1 MKHRDLL
8 VLLMTFVGGV
18 LLPGMADAYCTT
30 RERIQLRNEGVA
42 PLEIDR
48 LCGVPPQQQQAL
60 PQLPLRPM
68 PPMQQRRPM
77 ATVCATNA
85 GPCPM
90 TVGMPIGAACAC
102 YTPWGAVPGVAR

>member
-8 VLLMTFVGGV
+8 VLLMTFAAG
-18 LLPGMADAYCTT
+18 LCWSASAHAYCTT
-30 RERIQLRNEGVA
+30 RERIQLRNEGVP

-48 LCGVPPQQQQAL
+48 LCGVPQQQQAL
-60 PQLPLRPM
+60 PQPPLRPM

-77 ATVCATNA
+77 ATICATNA

-90 TVGMPIGAACAC
+90 AVGMPVGAACAC
-102 YTPWGAVPGVAR
+102 YTQWGAVPGVAR

>member
-8 VLLMTFVGGV
+8 VLLMTFAAG
-18 LLPGMADAYCTT
+18 LCWTASADAYCTT

-48 LCGVPPQQQQAL
+48 LCGVPVQQQA
-60 PQLPLRPM
+60 PLRSM
-68 PPMQQRRPM
+68 PPMQQRLPM

-85 GPCPM
+85 GLCPM
-90 TVGMPIGAACAC
+90 AVGMPVGAACAC
-102 YTPWGAVPGVAR
+102 YTQWGAVPGVAR